1 MLVVKLLA
9 CSFLSPLHSPPH
21 CATLFFMK
29 RTIYFAGILLA
40 LIFFATGCQ
49 SAPKH
54 IPQDLTADELINLAQ
69 ASYDKGNV
77 KAAQADYEAIII
89 RYGDQMDKLV
99 EAEYE
104 IAHLKVKQKKWQQAI
119 PDLQRILS
127 YYESDVAGVLPPS
140 FKKLAELDL
149 AKIPEKELMEAEEK
163 LGL

>member
-9 CSFLSPLHSPPH
+9 CSFSSPLHSPPH

-77 KAAQADYEAIII
+77 KAAQAYYEAIII

-127 YYESDVAGVLPPS
+127 YYESDVVGVLPPS